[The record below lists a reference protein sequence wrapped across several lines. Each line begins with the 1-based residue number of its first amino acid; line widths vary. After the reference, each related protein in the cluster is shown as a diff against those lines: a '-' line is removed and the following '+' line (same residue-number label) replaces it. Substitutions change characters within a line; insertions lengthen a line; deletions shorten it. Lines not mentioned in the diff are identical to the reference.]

1 MQLASLASV
10 PVHFTSCLVSQP
22 RAASCCSFHS
32 SCLPFAANSQQI
44 SDVNNC
50 HSLMVVIAGLPFF
63 FPVTSR
69 PVRNGEE
76 LLLSYGPHYWTVRIG
91 LLSCSEYFIATS
103 SVSRTLGC
111 EVLFVAFFDD
121 GPGSQDRMVSCS
133 PIFTVALIMGVA
145 CTCIQ
150 YKCCAA
156 L

>member
-1 MQLASLASV
+1 MSFQLEAPDAARSCAVGFLSVCASAFHSLPRQRAQRSFMMLSSYFV
-10 PVHFTSCLVSQP
+10 PVF
-22 RAASCCSFHS
+22 CCKF
-32 SCLPFAANSQQI
+32 SQQI

-91 LLSCSEYFIATS
+91 LLSCSQYFIATS

-111 EVLFVAFFDD
+111 EALLVAF
-121 GPGSQDRMVSCS
+121 
-133 PIFTVALIMGVA
+133 
-145 CTCIQ
+145 
-150 YKCCAA
+150 
-156 L
+156 